1 MAEARISDVI
11 DDEKALRALYGEP
24 GRLAVMKELD
34 HLDRNSKRFIELSP
48 FLCLATFG
56 PDGRADNSP
65 RGDAPGFVGI
75 GDDKTLLLPDRP
87 GNNRID
93 SLANIVH
100 RPAVGLLFFIP
111 GFTETLRVN
120 GRARL
125 STAPDLLARFAVDGR
140 PPKLVVVITVD
151 EVFLQCSKALIRS
164 KLWQEEARVERDRL
178 PTLGRMIADVVDA
191 KAEEAKAKSRRVR
204 HRRDQDRQDQDRRG
218 DGAGL

>member
-1 MAEARISDVI
+1 M
-11 DDEKALRALYGEP
+11 RALYGEP

-34 HLDRNSKRFIELSP
+34 RLDRNSRRFIELSP

-56 PDGRADNSP
+56 ADGRADNSP

-75 GDDKTLLLPDRP
+75 ADDKTLLLPDRP

-100 RPAVGLLFFIP
+100 RPEVGLLFFIP

-120 GRARL
+120 GRAKL
-125 STAPDLLARFAVDGR
+125 SMAPDLLERLAAGGR
-140 PPKLVVVITVD
+140 SPKLVIVITVD

-164 KLWQEEARVERDRL
+164 KLWEEEAKVERGTL
-178 PTLGRMIADVVDA
+178 PTLGRMIADAVDA
-191 KAEEAKAKSRRVR
+191 KATAATVQSYDDLIERNIREE
-204 HRRDQDRQDQDRRG
+204 
-218 DGAGL
+218 LY